1 MFKGIHLTLMIGPA
15 VPVPA
20 PRFVLDA
27 LQSVDITVN
36 DTGPSVFQLRFT
48 ISKRSPLETLFLL
61 TGGAAP
67 ISILRVV
74 VMVTVGGAP
83 SVLIDGVVTQ
93 QQMLP
98 GADAA
103 HSTLSITGEDL
114 SVVMGQ
120 IDFSGFPFPA
130 TPAEGRVGLM
140 LLKYAWLGIVP
151 MVIPSV
157 MIDVPI
163 PTNQIPSQQGTD
175 LDYINELADKVGYV
189 FYLEP
194 QSTPGMSIGY
204 WGPQIK
210 VGVPQ
215 PALNINMDAH
225 TQLRGAVV
233 HLRQPAARAA
243 DGLRLQRAHRRSRF
257 PFRSRTSRRSV
268 RRSAWSSRSRS
279 SSKPI
284 DGVSKYS
291 IPKAVMIGMAK
302 AARTADAVK
311 GEGSLDVLRYG
322 RVLQPRRL
330 VGVRGAGMA
339 FDGLHYV
346 QSVTHQIKRGEY
358 KQRFKLV
365 RNGLISTLPSV
376 PA

>member
-1 MFKGIHLTLMIGPA
+1 MLKGVHLTLLIGPA

-20 PRFVLDA
+20 PRVVLDA
-27 LQSVDITVN
+27 LQSVEITVN
-36 DTGPSVFQLRFT
+36 DSGPSVFQLQFS
-48 ISKRSPLETLFLL
+48 IGKRSPLETMFLL
-61 TGGAAP
+61 SAGAAP
-67 ISILRVV
+67 ISILRIV
-74 VMVTVGGAP
+74 VMVTVGGMP

-93 QQMLP
+93 QQVLP
-98 GADAA
+98 GVDAA

-114 SVVMGQ
+114 SVVMKQ

-130 TPAEGRVGLM
+130 TPAEGRVGLL
-140 LLKYAWLGIVP
+140 LLKYAFLGIVP

-163 PTNQIPSQQGTD
+163 PTNRVPSQKGSD

-194 QSTPGMSIGY
+194 QSTPGVSVAY

-215 PALNINMDAH
+215 PALTINMDAH
-225 TQLRGAVV
+225 TNCEALSFTFDNQMREMPAVVVYNELSKIPIPIPIPNITPLSPPLGAVEPLSLK
-233 HLRQPAARAA
+233 LR
-243 DGLRLQRAHRRSRF
+243 
-257 PFRSRTSRRSV
+257 
-268 RRSAWSSRSRS
+268 
-279 SSKPI
+279 PI
-284 DGVSKYS
+284 EGVSKYS
-291 IPKAVMIGMAK
+291 IPKALMIGMAK

-311 GEGSLDVLRYG
+311 GDGSLDVLRYG

-330 VGVRGAGMA
+330 VGVRGAGLA

-346 QSVTHQIKRGEY
+346 QSVTHLIRRGEY
-358 KQRFKLV
+358 TQRFKLV
-365 RNGLISTLPSV
+365 RNGLISTLPTV

>member
-1 MFKGIHLTLMIGPA
+1 MFRGIHLTLMIGPA
-15 VPVPA
+15 VPAPA

-36 DTGPSVFQLRFT
+36 DTGPSVFQLRFS
-48 ISKRSPLETLFLL
+48 IEKRSPLETLFLL
-61 TGGAAP
+61 TAGSAP

-83 SVLIDGVVTQ
+83 SVLIDGVVTEQ
-93 QQMLP
+93 QVLP

-103 HSTLSITGEDL
+103 HSMLSITGEDL
-114 SVVMGQ
+114 SVVMKQ

-130 TPAEGRVGLM
+130 TPAEGRVGLL

-157 MIDVPI
+157 MLDVPI
-163 PTNQIPSQQGTD
+163 PTNRIPSQRGTD
-175 LDYINELADKVGYV
+175 LDYINELAEKVGYV
-189 FYLEP
+189 FYIEP
-194 QSTPGMSIGY
+194 QATPGMSVGY

-210 VGVPQ
+210 IGSPQ
-215 PALNINMDAH
+215 PALNVNMDAH
-225 TQLRGAVV
+225 SNCESLAFTFDTQQRELPTIFVYNELTKVPILLPVPNITPLSPRLGVV
-233 HLRQPAARAA
+233 EPLPVK
-243 DGLRLQRAHRRSRF
+243 L
-257 PFRSRTSRRSV
+257 
-268 RRSAWSSRSRS
+268 
-279 SSKPI
+279 KPI
-284 DGVSKYS
+284 EGVSKHS
-291 IPKAVMIGMAK
+291 IPTALMIGMAK

-330 VGVRGAGMA
+330 VGVRGAGAA

-346 QSVTHQIKRGEY
+346 RSVTHQITRGEY

-365 RNGLISTLPSV
+365 RNGLISTLASV